1 MTSIGTSS
9 FYTSATTGLDKLSA
23 SLGTLQQQ
31 ISTQNRLTHSYDDPV
46 AAAQMR
52 QLQAADTLAKTVS
65 ANTDA
70 ANATLTQTSSTISQ
84 FTSILTDIQTLATQA
99 TNGTLNA
106 SDKASIAT
114 QINGYYQ
121 NLVDLANTRDSYGNS
136 LFSGTSS
143 GPAYTVDASGNAT
156 YAGSGTPASVS
167 LGGSM
172 TVTPSVTGPE
182 LMNFTMSGGQS
193 GNLLASV
200 KSLADGLTAGTL
212 TVGQMNASAGTFD
225 QLSAALDQLT
235 TTQTVVGTRLNWIT
249 TAQDIQTTTTTQRA
263 QTKTDIGG
271 TDLIAAAAQLS
282 QQQLAL
288 EASQASFI
296 KLSGLSLFNYMK

>member
-9 FYTSATTGLDKLSA
+9 FYASAVASLNKLSD

-31 ISTQNRLTHSYDDPV
+31 ISTTNRLTHSYDDPV

-52 QLQAADTLAKTVS
+52 SLQAADTLSKTVD

-70 ANATLTQTSSTISQ
+70 ANATLTQTDSTITQ
-84 FTSILTDIQTLATQA
+84 FTGILTEIQSLATRAA
-99 TNGTLNA
+99 TGTLSPA
-106 SDKASIAT
+106 DKANIGT
-114 QINGYYQ
+114 QISGYYQ
-121 NLVDLANTRDSYGNS
+121 NLVDLANTKDAYGQY
-136 LFSGTSS
+136 LFSGTGA
-143 GPAYTVDASGNAT
+143 GPAYTQDASGTAT
-156 YAGSGTPASVS
+156 YAGTGTPASVS
-167 LGGSM
+167 LGGAM
-172 TVTPSVTGPE
+172 TVTPSVTGPD
-182 LMNFTMSGGQS
+182 LMNYTMSGGQS

-212 TVGQMNASAGTFD
+212 TADQMNATGGTFD
-225 QLSAALDQLT
+225 QLNAAMDQLT
-235 TTQTVVGTRLNWIT
+235 TTQTVVGTRMSWIT

-263 QTKTDIGG
+263 QTKSDVGG
-271 TDLIAAAAQLS
+271 TNLVTAAAQLA

>member
-9 FYTSATTGLDKLSA
+9 FYANAVSGLNKLSD

-31 ISTQNRLTHSYDDPV
+31 ISTTNRLTHSYDDPV

-52 QLQAADTLAKTVS
+52 KLQAADTLSTTID

-70 ANATLTQTSSTISQ
+70 ANASLTQTSSTITQ
-84 FTSILTDIQTLATQA
+84 FTTILTSIQTLATQA
-99 TNGTLNA
+99 ATATANA
-106 SDKASIAT
+106 SDKANIGT
-114 QINGYYQ
+114 QISGLYQ
-121 NLVDLANTRDSYGNS
+121 NLVDLANTKDAYGNS
-136 LFSGTSS
+136 LFSGTAS
-143 GPAYTVDASGNAT
+143 GAAYTQDASGNAT

-172 TVTPSVTGPE
+172 TVTPTVTGPD
-182 LMNFTMSGGQS
+182 LMNFTMSGGQT
-193 GNLLASV
+193 GNLLSSV

-212 TVGQMNASAGTFD
+212 TADQMNATGGTFD
-225 QLSAALDQLT
+225 QLNAALDQLT
-235 TTQTVVGTRLNWIT
+235 TTQTVVGTRMTWVT
-249 TAQDIQTTTTTQRA
+249 TAQDIQTSATTQR
-263 QTKTDIGG
+263 TKTESDVGG
-271 TDLIAAAAQLS
+271 TNLVTAAAQLA

-288 EASQASFI
+288 DASQASFI